1 MDLWKGEYLWII
13 QAMIIKC
20 GVNSLVE
27 VMIVLHWDPVQAI
40 AYLGQQAMM
49 IMYGIGLTAVMVI
62 GTTKR

>member
-27 VMIVLHWDPVQAI
+27 VMIVLHREPVQAI
-40 AYLGQQAMM
+40 ACLGQQAMM